1 MHNVQADN
9 QRGHPK
15 LRRLLKFAAVL
26 ALFVGGGYAACAF
39 IAPTYYIRYRL
50 TLDVDV
56 DGMVHRGTG
65 VVEISYQLLPERLT
79 AGFGGA
85 HFRGEMRGYA
95 ITVDLGNRGLL
106 YLVYSPPVITK
117 KELRRVSMYPS
128 APSMGSLPL
137 LAYGLP
143 SYGTSS
149 SMQTVLE
156 KLQRLSG
163 QVELRVTD
171 LPMLVRFRND
181 MEGPA
186 YEVDPQDLPTSFGKG
201 VRISRARA
209 VSDPQ
214 ES

>member
-1 MHNVQADN
+1 
-9 QRGHPK
+9 
-15 LRRLLKFAAVL
+15 
-26 ALFVGGGYAACAF
+26 
-39 IAPTYYIRYRL
+39 
-50 TLDVDV
+50 
-56 DGMVHRGTG
+56 MVHRGTG

-117 KELRRVSMYPS
+117 KELRRLSMYPS

-201 VRISRARA
+201 VRISRAILETTKEGITPMPQIWPAWLKNAHDQEFDLRA
-209 VSDPQ
+209 DNPDLIVSEMKLSTQ
-214 ES
+214 EFKGE